1 MPDYRFVLLYR
12 KQDGAILINIE
23 CRDDNH
29 ACMVGRR
36 LTLPPYGHAE
46 VWAGSRFVRVVNAA
60 MEVRQDAEPLPA
72 AANAVAYFFAPV
84 RAKRGRAAG
93 AGAAAAQHR
102 AAVPHSLPVHKSYHA
117 HAPDRNNWV
126 LLIVVG
132 LAALAA
138 PLLTG
143 GP

>member
-1 MPDYRFVLLYR
+1 MPDYRFILLYR
-12 KQDGAILINIE
+12 KQDGATLINIE
-23 CRDDNH
+23 CRDDSH

-36 LTLPPYGHAE
+36 LILPPHGHAE
-46 VWAGSRFVRVVNAA
+46 VWAGSRFVRTVKAA
-60 MEVRQDAEPLPA
+60 VEVRQDAEPLPA
-72 AANAVAYFFAPV
+72 ATNAVAYFFPPV
-84 RAKRGRAAG
+84 QAKRERAA
-93 AGAAAAQHR
+93 R
-102 AAVPHSLPVHKSYHA
+102 AAVTRHRAPIPHSLPSHKRHKA

-126 LLIVVG
+126 LLILVG